1 MSDHLSKRAPLLT
14 ELLRFIN
21 DGNYEKV
28 GDAWSFGIG
37 RGASRSQANVLE
49 ANQDE
54 AVFQKMR
61 RLVYDHVARTVAIQ
75 RTSLASPPT
84 VDSLADGFKK
94 LMDELTPETREALGQ
109 AFAPIA
115 AGQDAPAAEGVPVAK
130 GQLDALDRYYSKE
143 ILERLDGIVSRASA
157 LDRMGLQKVPNQRV
171 QFLFEEAH
179 RCYLYGFH
187 LACAVFCR
195 AILEAALKEVADPG
209 SETNQSIHEMIAAA
223 VEKRLLTDVR
233 PRCAR
238 EVAKAG
244 NRAIHDPEMFARDYS
259 PEKVERILTDT
270 RKVLAEL
277 YRLPS
282 GDV

>member
-1 MSDHLSKRAPLLT
+1 MSDHFSKRAQVLA
-14 ELLRFIN
+14 EILRYIN
-21 DGNYEKV
+21 DGNYEKA
-28 GDAWSFGIG
+28 GESWSFGSD
-37 RGASRSQANVLE
+37 RGGSRGQV
-49 ANQDE
+49 NQDE

-61 RLVYDHVARTVAIQ
+61 RLVYDHVARTIAIQ
-75 RTSLASPPT
+75 RTSLSNPPT
-84 VDSLADGFKK
+84 VASLAGEFKK
-94 LMDELTPETREALGQ
+94 LMEELTPETREALGQ

-115 AGQDAPAAEGVPVAK
+115 AGQDSPVPETVPAVTR
-130 GQLDALDRYYSKE
+130 QLDALDRYYSE
-143 ILERLDGIVSRASA
+143 EVLEKLDGIVSRASA
-157 LDRMGLQKVPNQRV
+157 LGRMGLEIVPNRRV

-195 AILEAALKEVADPG
+195 AILEGALKEVADPA
-209 SETNQSIHEMIAAA
+209 SETNQSIHDMVAVA

-244 NRAIHDPEMFARDYS
+244 NKAIHDPEIFDRDYS
-259 PEKVERILTDT
+259 PAKVEEILTHT
-270 RKVLAEL
+270 RKVLEEL

-282 GDV
+282 